1 MNQFIRKFF
10 LLLFFLELFLSY
22 NASFASPINIPKPQ
36 IDTLSFVV
44 FKGMVVDHH
53 TGSPLAFASILLKGT
68 NISTVTNTEGSFSL
82 KVPKDVQ
89 RGIMEIS
96 FLGYKTRTV
105 PLDNLLNGLNTF
117 ELDALT
123 LVLPEV
129 SVVFSDAASL
139 VREVIKR
146 KGVNYS
152 VNPILMTAFYRETI
166 KKRKTYV
173 SLQEAVIDVHKYPYT
188 SGKQDWASLYKVR
201 KKTDYQKL
209 DTLVFK
215 LMGGPYNTL
224 FADVIKNSDDI
235 FTDNM
240 VNNYD
245 FSFDMPTRID
255 DRTVYVVN
263 FKQRPTYTDPLYYG
277 KLFIDAQ
284 SLALIRAEYS
294 LNLENREAAADIFVK
309 KKPLNAKVYPTKS
322 NCRIDYVER
331 GDRWYLNYCRVELD
345 IFINWKKKL
354 FNTSYSSTMEMAVT
368 DWTVSIMDDSWLKP
382 KNKLKITAIVADEAA
397 GFNDPAFWGDY
408 NVIEPEKSIQSA
420 IKKIQKQ
427 LKKN

>member
-10 LLLFFLELFLSY
+10 LLFFFLELFLSFD
-22 NASFASPINIPKPQ
+22 ASFASPKNIPKPQ

-44 FKGMVVDHH
+44 FKGVVVDHH

-82 KVPKDVQ
+82 KVPKEIQ
-89 RGIMEIS
+89 SGIMEIS

-105 PLDNLLNGLNTF
+105 PLDNLVNGLNTF

-129 SVVFSDAASL
+129 SIVFSDAASL

-173 SLQEAVIDVHKYPYT
+173 SLQEAVVDVHKYPYT

-224 FADVIKNSDDI
+224 FADVIKNSDDF

-240 VNNYD
+240 VNNYE

-263 FKQRPTYTDPLYYG
+263 FKQRSTYLDPLYYG
-277 KLFIDAQ
+277 KLFIEAQ
-284 SLALIRAEYS
+284 SLALIRAEFS

-309 KKPLNAKVYPTKS
+309 KKPINAKVYPTKS
-322 NCRIDYVER
+322 YCRVDYVER

-345 IFINWKKKL
+345 IYINWKKKL

-368 DWTVSIMDDSWLKP
+368 DWTASIMDDSWLKP
-382 KNKLKITAIVADEAA
+382 KNKLKITAVVADEAA
-397 GFNDPAFWGDY
+397 GFSDPAFWGDY

>member
-1 MNQFIRKFF
+1 MN
-10 LLLFFLELFLSY
+10 LLLRRLFQLFLFLGLYFSSGLTY
-22 NASFASPINIPKPQ
+22 ASPVPVPKPQ
-36 IDTLSFVV
+36 IDSTDFVV
-44 FKGMVVDHH
+44 FKGLVVDLH

-82 KVPKDVQ
+82 KVPKDIK
-89 RGIMEIS
+89 RGFMEIS
-96 FLGYKTRTV
+96 FLGYKTRV
-105 PLDNLLNGLNTF
+105 LPLNNLVDGLNTF

-152 VNPILMTAFYRETI
+152 VSPVLMTAFYRETI

-173 SLQEAVIDVHKYPYT
+173 SLQEAVVDVHKYSYT
-188 SGKQDWASLYKVR
+188 SGKKDWASLYKVR

-224 FADVIKNSDDI
+224 FADVIKNSDDF

-240 VNNYD
+240 MGNYD

-263 FKQRPTYTDPLYYG
+263 FKQRPAYTDPLYYG
-277 KLFIDAQ
+277 KLYIEAQ
-284 SLALIRAEYS
+284 SLALIRADYS
-294 LNLENREAAADIFVK
+294 MNIENRDAAAAIFVK
-309 KKPLNAKVYPTKS
+309 KKPVNANVYPIKS
-322 NCRIDYVER
+322 NCRVDYVES

-345 IFINWKKKL
+345 IYINWKRKL
-354 FNTSYSSTMEMAVT
+354 FNTSYSSIMEMAVT
-368 DWTVSIMDDSWLKP
+368 DWKSSTIDESWLKP
-382 KNKLKITAIVADEAA
+382 SSKLKITAIVADEAA
-397 GFNDPAFWGDY
+397 GFADPAFWGDF

-420 IKKIQKQ
+420 IRKIQKQ
-427 LKKN
+427 LKK